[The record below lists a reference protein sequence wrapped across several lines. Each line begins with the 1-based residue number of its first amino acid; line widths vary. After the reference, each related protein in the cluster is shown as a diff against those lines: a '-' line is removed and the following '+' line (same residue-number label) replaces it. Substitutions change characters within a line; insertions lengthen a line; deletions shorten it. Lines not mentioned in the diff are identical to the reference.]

1 MTTWI
6 KIFLIILYSTLLS
19 LLALLSAAVDRTFY
33 TYFLISKLFSKGI
46 LFISGVRLKITGLQ
60 NINPNGTYVFVSNH
74 SSQFDIPAVQS
85 AAPVRISIIYKKE
98 INKIPLFGWQ
108 MMLGPYIVID
118 RKNAEK
124 AIASIQ
130 KAKALMDTKKI
141 SVHIFAE
148 GTRSLTGEI
157 QPFKRGAFYLAA
169 KVGYPVIPVTINGSS
184 KILPKGKLNIKSG
197 TMHIHFDKPI
207 PTAHLNTRQDE
218 IDLMETVRNKI
229 IENYL
234 GVE

>member
-1 MTTWI
+1 MITYI
-6 KIFLIILYSTLLS
+6 KLFLIVLYAIVLS
-19 LLALLSAAVDRTFY
+19 VLAFFSALIDRTFY
-33 TYFLISKLFSKGI
+33 TYFIITKIFSKGI
-46 LFISGVRLKITGLQ
+46 LLISGVKLVVTGLE
-60 NINPNGTYVFVSNH
+60 NVDPHGTYVFVSNH

-85 AAPVRISIIYKKE
+85 SATVRTSIIYKKE

-118 RKNAEK
+118 RKNAER

-130 KAKALMDTKKI
+130 KAKRLMDSKKI

-148 GTRSLTGEI
+148 GTRSKTGEI
-157 QPFKRGAFYLAA
+157 QPFKRGAFYLAS
-169 KVGYPVIPVTINGSS
+169 KVGYPVIPVTINGASS
-184 KILPKGKLNIKSG
+184 ILPKGKLNIQSG

-207 PTAHLNTRQDE
+207 PTGHLNTRQDE
-218 IDLMETVRNKI
+218 IDLMETVRSKI

-234 GVE
+234 GA

>member
-1 MTTWI
+1 MITWI
-6 KIFLIILYSTLLS
+6 KIFLIILFSTVCS
-19 LLALLSAAVDRTFY
+19 VFALISAAVDRSFA
-33 TYFLISKLFSKGI
+33 TYFIVTKIFSKGV
-46 LFISGVRLKITGLQ
+46 LLISGVKLVVTGLE
-60 NINPNGTYVFVSNH
+60 NINPLGTYVFVSNH
-74 SSQFDIPAVQS
+74 SSQFDIPAVQF

-98 INKIPLFGWQ
+98 INRIPLFGWQ

-124 AIASIQ
+124 AVASIQ
-130 KAKALMDTKKI
+130 KAKRLMDSKKI

-148 GTRSLTGEI
+148 GTRSKNGEI
-157 QPFKRGAFYLAA
+157 QSFKRGAFYLAS
-169 KVGYPVIPVTINGSS
+169 KVGYPVIPVTINGASS
-184 KILPKGKLNIKSG
+184 ILPKGKLNIKSG

-207 PTAHLNTRQDE
+207 STDHLHTRQDE

-234 GVE
+234 GA

>member
-1 MTTWI
+1 MITWI
-6 KIFLIILYSTLLS
+6 KILLIVLYTIVFSILALVFTAFDRSFTIYFLLS
-19 LLALLSAAVDRTFY
+19 
-33 TYFLISKLFSKGI
+33 KPFSRGV
-46 LFISGVRLKITGLQ
+46 LFISGVKLVVTGLE
-60 NINPNGTYVFVSNH
+60 NINPFGTYVFVSNH
-74 SSQFDIPAVQS
+74 SSQFDIPVVQL
-85 AAPVRISIIYKKE
+85 AAPVRTSIIYKKE

-124 AIASIQ
+124 AINSIR
-130 KAKALMDTKKI
+130 KAKQLMATKKI

-148 GTRSLTGEI
+148 GTRSKTGEI
-157 QPFKRGAFYLAA
+157 QPFKRGAFYLAS
-169 KVGYPVIPVTINGSS
+169 KVGYPVIPVTINGASS
-184 KILPKGKLNIKSG
+184 ILPKGKLNIQSG

-207 PTAHLNTRQDE
+207 STANLNTRQDE

-234 GVE
+234 GVD

>member
-1 MTTWI
+1 MITWL
-6 KIFLIILYSTLLS
+6 KIFLIILYSTVIS
-19 LLALLSAAVDRTFY
+19 LLALISGAVDRTF
-33 TYFLISKLFSKGI
+33 TAYFLVTKLFSKGI
-46 LFISGVRLKITGLQ
+46 LFISGVKLVVTGLE
-60 NINPNGTYVFVSNH
+60 NINPLGTYVFVSNH
-74 SSQFDIPAVQS
+74 SSQFDIPAVQF
-85 AAPVRISIIYKKE
+85 AVPVRVSIIYKKE

-124 AIASIQ
+124 AINSIR
-130 KAKALMDTKKI
+130 KAKQLMATKKI

-148 GTRSLTGEI
+148 GTRSRTGEI
-157 QPFKRGAFYLAA
+157 QPFKRGAFYLAS
-169 KVGYPVIPVTINGSS
+169 KVGYPVIPVTINGASS
-184 KILPKGKLNIKSG
+184 ILPKGKLNIQSG

-207 PTAHLNTRQDE
+207 STANLNTRQDE

-234 GVE
+234 GVD